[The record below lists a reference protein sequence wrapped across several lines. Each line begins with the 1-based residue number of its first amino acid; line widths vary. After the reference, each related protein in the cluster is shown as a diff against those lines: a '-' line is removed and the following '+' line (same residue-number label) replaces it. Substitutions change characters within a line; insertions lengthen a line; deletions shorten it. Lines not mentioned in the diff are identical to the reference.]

1 MPKDDKDWTW
11 VLERPCPE
19 CGFDAS
25 IADAREVAGLLR
37 ANAAE
42 WGSLL
47 ADPGAGTRPSPQVWS
62 ALEYGC
68 HVRDVCRIYDER
80 LRWMLTEDDPLYPN
94 WDQDQTAMNDHYGG
108 QSPTVVAEELAAAA
122 EQLAARFDA
131 VGDDQWQRTGRRS
144 DGASFTVDTF
154 ARYFIH
160 DPIHH
165 LHDVRTGYAQLAA
178 ISE

>member
-25 IADAREVAGLLR
+25 AADASAVADLLR
-37 ANAAE
+37 ANAGA
-42 WGSLL
+42 WPAVL
-47 ADPGAGTRPSPQVWS
+47 ADSRAAVRPTPDVWS
-62 ALEYGC
+62 ALEYAC
-68 HVRDVCRIYDER
+68 HVRDVFRIYDER
-80 LRWMLTEDDPLYPN
+80 LRRMLTEDDPLYPN
-94 WDQDQTAMNDHYGG
+94 WDQDQTAIDDDYPL
-108 QSPTVVAEELAAAA
+108 QSVDTVTEQLLAAAG
-122 EQLAARFDA
+122 QLARRFESVTD
-131 VGDDQWQRTGRRS
+131 GQWPRTGRRG

-165 LHDVRTGYAQLAA
+165 LHDVRQGYEA
-178 ISE
+178 IG